1 MYLCLKKMCNFAGRL
16 LNLQVMTLLKK
27 CLPDIL
33 AVLLFAILAFAYFFP
48 ADIEGRIL
56 YRHDASAGRGAGQ
69 EGIEYLER
77 TGERTRWTN
86 ALFCGMPTYQMAPSY
101 HSTNVL
107 AQAANAY
114 HLWLPENVWYVFAY
128 LLGFYILLRAFDFRQ
143 HLAALGS
150 VIWAFS
156 TYFLIIIAAGHIWKV
171 WALAYLPP
179 MIAGIVLA
187 YRGKYLWG
195 LLLTAVFTAFEI
207 NANHVQMTYY
217 YLFIVFF
224 LFIAWL
230 VDAIRKHEMARFV
243 KATAVCLAGAAIGV
257 CINLSNIYHTW
268 QYGQES
274 MRGKSELVKKNSDNQ
289 TNSGLERDYITQWS
303 YGIDETW
310 TLLIPNAKGGA
321 SVPLTQSEKAME
333 KADNNFL
340 PIYQQLGQYWGE
352 QPGTSGPVYVG
363 AFVMMLF
370 ILGLFIVKGPIK
382 WALLAA
388 TILSI
393 MLSWGKNFM
402 GMTDFF
408 IDYVPM
414 YAKFRTVA
422 SILVIAEFTI
432 PLLAMLALKKLMDEP
447 ELFKPRMKYV
457 GISFLLT
464 GGVAMLF
471 SLMPSAFFDSFISS
485 GELKAL
491 QSLPAEYVQP
501 VTANLTEMRQNVF
514 TSDSLRS
521 FYIILVGTG
530 ILLAFMMGKLKKEYA
545 VGIILVLCLVD
556 LWTVNKRY
564 LNDQMFVPKSER
576 EAPQQKTQTDELILR
591 DQSLD
596 YRVLN
601 LASNTFNENET
612 SFYHKSIGGYHA
624 AKLRRYQEV
633 VERYISPEIQR
644 LFQAVSEAG
653 GDMTKVNGDSIFP
666 VLNMLNAKYFIF
678 PLQDGQTVPIQNPYV
693 YGNAWFVDELRYV
706 DNANQEMDALATM
719 DLRHQAVADAKFKA
733 QLGDAVVQDTA
744 SVVTITAY
752 EPNCLTYDVNSGKGG
767 VLVFSEVYYPGW
779 TATIDGEPVELG
791 RVDYLLRA
799 MQVKPGRHEVVL
811 SFFPKSVNTT
821 ETFAYLAYGVLILV
835 VLGAGYM
842 EWRRR
847 KKG

>member
-207 NANHVQMTYY
+207 NAN
-217 YLFIVFF
+217 LF

-268 QYGQES
+268 QYSKES

-370 ILGLFIVKGPIK
+370 ILGLFIVKGPVK